1 MKIGVWH
8 GEKHDDATVTEV
20 EVSDLHRWVT
30 ETRNAGGFYTGSH
43 AEKNFQFVPWHR
55 INWIEQQAEEPVAE
69 DSGLGTQD

>member
-43 AEKNFQFVPWHR
+43 PLDR
-55 INWIEQQAEEPVAE
+55 AE
-69 DSGLGTQD
+69 DGR